1 MSNLGDDRGSHDD
14 QKAFARLDEVV
25 SQTVSRLEALRTRV
39 EEVQAREADMRG
51 LLGQFTAGEL
61 DPAEIM
67 GHVRTLEEE
76 NEMLRRRLRDGKEAV
91 ERLLARIRFLEEQG

>member
-1 MSNLGDDRGSHDD
+1 MSNLGDDRGTQYE
-14 QKAFARLDEVV
+14 QKALTRLDKVV
-25 SQTVSRLEALRTRV
+25 GQTVSRLEALRTRV

-51 LLGQFTAGEL
+51 LLGQFTTGEL

-76 NEMLRRRLRDGKEAV
+76 NEVLRCRLRDGKEAV

>member
-1 MSNLGDDRGSHDD
+1 MSNLGNDRGSQDD
-14 QKAFARLDEVV
+14 QKAFTRLEKAV
-25 SQTVSRLEALRTRV
+25 SQTVSRLQTLRTRV

-76 NEMLRRRLRDGKEAV
+76 NELLRRSLRDGKEAV

>member
-1 MSNLGDDRGSHDD
+1 MSNLDDDRGSQYD
-14 QKAFARLDEVV
+14 QKALTRLDKVV
-25 SQTVSRLEALRTRV
+25 GQTVFRLEALRTRV

-76 NEMLRRRLRDGKEAV
+76 NEVLRRRLRDGKEAV

>member
-1 MSNLGDDRGSHDD
+1 VSNLGDDRGPHDD
-14 QKAFARLDEVV
+14 QKALTRLDEAV

-91 ERLLARIRFLEEQG
+91 ERLLARIRFLEEQA

>member
-1 MSNLGDDRGSHDD
+1 MSNLGDDRGTQYE
-14 QKAFARLDEVV
+14 QKALTRLDKVV
-25 SQTVSRLEALRTRV
+25 GQTVSRLEALRTRV

-51 LLGQFTAGEL
+51 LLGQFTSGEL

-76 NEMLRRRLRDGKEAV
+76 NEVLRCRLRDGKEAV
-91 ERLLARIRFLEEQG
+91 ERVLARIRFLEEQG

>member
-51 LLGQFTAGEL
+51 LLGQFTSGEL